1 MWKSG
6 LLSLALFALAGAI
19 TCPDGST
26 CDDDSTCCQM
36 LSGKYGC
43 CPEPRAVCC
52 EDHEHCC
59 PEGTTCDLAH
69 SKCTNATHRVPIVKK
84 VPAKPPAF
92 PRSFPMVHASSGSEE
107 DDTICPDHS
116 HCPSEYSCQKSH
128 SSYKCCPLAQA
139 VSCSDG
145 KHCCPD
151 GHECSEDGHSCV
163 KKKAEPLGAVVC
175 PDGVSE
181 CPGGT
186 TCCQLLDGSWGCCP
200 MPKAVCC
207 EDRAHCC
214 PEGSYCDITHSKCRS
229 ETHGDTPMWE
239 KFPARRR
246 ESWENQIAT
255 NIPCNDSVA
264 CPDGSTCCKK
274 KDGDWT
280 CCPLPEAVCCDDD
293 IHCCPKDTT
302 CDVSAGMCNGGKG
315 TLPWLEKMPALRRQ
329 SNKAGNVTCD
339 STHACPDGTTCCQ
352 KETGD
357 WACCPLPEA
366 VCCDDHIHCCPKDT
380 TCDVAAGMCNGGKGT
395 LPWLEKMPALRRQ
408 HNKVGNVTCDST
420 HACPDGTTCC
430 QKETGDWA
438 CCPLPEDTTCDVA
451 AGMCNGGKGTLPWL
465 EKMPALRRQSNKA
478 GNVTCDSTHACPD
491 GTTCCQKETG
501 DWACCPLPEAVCCD
515 DHIHCCPKD
524 TTCDV
529 AAGMCNGG
537 KGTLPWLEKMPA
549 LRRQSN
555 KAGNVTCDST
565 HACPDGTT
573 CCQKETGD
581 WACCPLP
588 EDTTCDVAAG
598 MCNGGKGTLPWLE
611 KMPALRRQSNKAGN
625 VTCDSTHACPDGTT
639 CCQKETGDWA
649 CCPLPEDT
657 TCDVAAGMCNG
668 GKGTLPWLEKMP
680 ALRRQSNKAGNVT
693 CDSTHAC
700 PDGTTCCQKET
711 GDWACCPLPEAVCC
725 DDHIHCCPKDT
736 TCDVAAGMCNGGKGT
751 LPWLEKMPALR
762 RQHNKVGNVTCDS
775 THACP
780 DGTTCCQKE
789 TGDWACCPLPEDTT
803 CDVAAG
809 MCNGGKGTLPW
820 LEKMPAL
827 RRQSNKAGNVT
838 CDSTHACPDGT
849 TCCQKETGDWACC
862 PLPEDTTCDV
872 AAGMCNGGK
881 GTLPWLE
888 KMPALRRQSN
898 KAGNVTC
905 DSTHACPDGT
915 TCCQKETGDWACCP
929 LPEDTTCDVAAGMC
943 NGGKGTLPWLEK
955 MPALRRQSNKAGN
968 VTCDSTHACPDGTT
982 CCQKETGDWA
992 CCPLPEDTTCDVAAG
1007 MCNGGKG
1014 TLPWLEKMPALRRQ
1028 SNKAGNV
1035 TCDSTHACPD
1045 GTTCCQKETG
1055 DWACCP
1061 LPEAVCCD
1069 DHIHCCPKDTTCDVA
1084 AGMCNGG
1091 KGTLPWLEK
1100 MPALRR
1106 QHNKAGN
1113 VTCDSTHA
1121 CPDGTT
1127 CCQKET
1133 GDWACCPLPEA
1144 VCCDDHIHCC
1154 PKDTTCDVAAG
1165 MCNGGKG
1172 TLPWLEKMPAL
1183 RRQSHKAG
1191 NVTCDS
1197 THACPDGTTC
1207 CQKETGDWACCPLPE
1222 DTTCDVAAGMCNGG
1236 KGTLPWLEKMP
1247 ALRRQSNKAGNVTC
1261 DSTHACPDGTTCCQK
1276 ETGDWACCPLP
1287 EAVCC
1292 DDHIHCCPKDTTC
1305 DVAAGMCNG
1314 GKGTLPWLEK
1324 MPALRRQSNKAGNVT
1339 CDSTHACPDGTTCCQ
1354 KETGDWACC
1363 PLPEAVCCDDHIHC
1377 CPKDTTCDVAAGMCN
1392 GGKGTLPWLEK
1403 MPALRRQHNK
1413 AGNVTCDS
1421 THACPDGTTCC
1432 QKETGDWACCPLPEV
1447 KTELDIN
1454 VVSFTRNPLSGMC
1467 NGGKGTLPWL
1477 EKMPALRRQSNK
1489 AGNVTC
1495 DSTHACPD
1503 GTTCCQKETGD
1514 WACCPLPEA
1523 VCCDDH
1529 IHCCPKDTTC
1539 DVAAGMCNGASGSL
1553 PWLEKV
1559 PVVSKVSARPDV
1571 RAAQLDKVQCNPQ
1584 TSCPKDTTC
1593 CFMSRTNKWGCC
1605 PLPKAV
1611 CCVDGEHCCPSGYKC
1626 DGARNTCYKGRIA
1639 IPWYTKI
1646 EALTGPAS
1654 PKDVPCDPK
1663 SSCATGSTC
1672 CPLPMGQWGCCPMEK
1687 AVCCS
1692 DMKHCCPAGYSCDP
1706 KTGSCSR
1713 SGALRWDGWGSL
1725 YRKRRPSLRL

>member
-1 MWKSG
+1 MQTEMWKSG

-69 SKCTNATHRVPIVKK
+69 SKCTNATHRVPIMKK

-92 PRSFPMVHASSGSEE
+92 PRSFPMVHASSGKV
-107 DDTICPDHS
+107 P
-116 HCPSEYSCQKSH
+116 QLLQVL
-128 SSYKCCPLAQA
+128 PLGPGCLLLRREALL
-139 VSCSDG
+139 
-145 KHCCPD
+145 PD

-264 CPDGSTCCKK
+264 CSDGSTCCKK

-302 CDVSAGMCNGGKG
+302 CDVAAGMCNGGKG
-315 TLPWLEKMPALRRQ
+315 ALPWLEKMPALRRQ
-329 SNKAGNVTCD
+329 SSKAGNVTCD
-339 STHACPDGTTCCQ
+339 STQACPDGTTCCQ

-380 TCDVAAGMCNGGKGT
+380 TCDVAAGMCNGGKG
-395 LPWLEKMPALRRQ
+395 A
-408 HNKVGNVTCDST
+408 
-420 HACPDGTTCC
+420 
-430 QKETGDWA
+430 
-438 CCPLPEDTTCDVA
+438 
-451 AGMCNGGKGTLPWL
+451 
-465 EKMPALRRQSNKA
+465 
-478 GNVTCDSTHACPD
+478 
-491 GTTCCQKETG
+491 
-501 DWACCPLPEAVCCD
+501 
-515 DHIHCCPKD
+515 
-524 TTCDV
+524 
-529 AAGMCNGG
+529 
-537 KGTLPWLEKMPA
+537 
-549 LRRQSN
+549 
-555 KAGNVTCDST
+555 
-565 HACPDGTT
+565 
-573 CCQKETGD
+573 
-581 WACCPLP
+581 
-588 EDTTCDVAAG
+588 
-598 MCNGGKGTLPWLE
+598 
-611 KMPALRRQSNKAGN
+611 
-625 VTCDSTHACPDGTT
+625 
-639 CCQKETGDWA
+639 
-649 CCPLPEDT
+649 
-657 TCDVAAGMCNG
+657 
-668 GKGTLPWLEKMP
+668 
-680 ALRRQSNKAGNVT
+680 
-693 CDSTHAC
+693 
-700 PDGTTCCQKET
+700 
-711 GDWACCPLPEAVCC
+711 
-725 DDHIHCCPKDT
+725 
-736 TCDVAAGMCNGGKGT
+736 
-751 LPWLEKMPALR
+751 
-762 RQHNKVGNVTCDS
+762 
-775 THACP
+775 
-780 DGTTCCQKE
+780 
-789 TGDWACCPLPEDTT
+789 
-803 CDVAAG
+803 
-809 MCNGGKGTLPW
+809 
-820 LEKMPAL
+820 
-827 RRQSNKAGNVT
+827 
-838 CDSTHACPDGT
+838 
-849 TCCQKETGDWACC
+849 
-862 PLPEDTTCDV
+862 
-872 AAGMCNGGK
+872 
-881 GTLPWLE
+881 
-888 KMPALRRQSN
+888 
-898 KAGNVTC
+898 
-905 DSTHACPDGT
+905 
-915 TCCQKETGDWACCP
+915 
-929 LPEDTTCDVAAGMC
+929 
-943 NGGKGTLPWLEK
+943 
-955 MPALRRQSNKAGN
+955 
-968 VTCDSTHACPDGTT
+968 
-982 CCQKETGDWA
+982 
-992 CCPLPEDTTCDVAAG
+992 
-1007 MCNGGKG
+1007 
-1014 TLPWLEKMPALRRQ
+1014 
-1028 SNKAGNV
+1028 
-1035 TCDSTHACPD
+1035 
-1045 GTTCCQKETG
+1045 
-1055 DWACCP
+1055 
-1061 LPEAVCCD
+1061 
-1069 DHIHCCPKDTTCDVA
+1069 
-1084 AGMCNGG
+1084 
-1091 KGTLPWLEK
+1091 
-1100 MPALRR
+1100 
-1106 QHNKAGN
+1106 
-1113 VTCDSTHA
+1113 
-1121 CPDGTT
+1121 
-1127 CCQKET
+1127 
-1133 GDWACCPLPEA
+1133 
-1144 VCCDDHIHCC
+1144 
-1154 PKDTTCDVAAG
+1154 
-1165 MCNGGKG
+1165 
-1172 TLPWLEKMPAL
+1172 
-1183 RRQSHKAG
+1183 
-1191 NVTCDS
+1191 
-1197 THACPDGTTC
+1197 
-1207 CQKETGDWACCPLPE
+1207 
-1222 DTTCDVAAGMCNGG
+1222 
-1236 KGTLPWLEKMP
+1236 LPWLEKMP

-1377 CPKDTTCDVAAGMCN
+1377 CPKDTTCDAVCCDDHIHCCPKDTTCDVAA
-1392 GGKGTLPWLEK
+1392 
-1403 MPALRRQHNK
+1403 
-1413 AGNVTCDS
+1413 
-1421 THACPDGTTCC
+1421 
-1432 QKETGDWACCPLPEV
+1432 
-1447 KTELDIN
+1447 
-1454 VVSFTRNPLSGMC
+1454 GMC

-1539 DVAAGMCNGASGSL
+1539 DVAAGMCNGGKGALPWLEKMPALRRQSNKAGNVTCDSTHACPDGTTCCQKETGDWACCPLPEAVCCDDHIHCCPKDTTCDVAAGMCNGGKGALPWLEKMPALRWQSNKAGNVTCDSTHACPDGTTCCQKETGDWACCPLPEAVCCDDHIHCCPKDTTCDVAAGMCNGGKGALPWLEKMPALRRQLNKAGNVTCDSTHACPDGTTCCQKETGDWACCPLPEAVCCDDHIHCCPKDTTCDVAAGMCNGGKGALPWLEKMPALRHQHNNAGNVTCDSTHACPDGTTCCQKETGDWACCPLPEAVCCDDHIHCCPKDTTCDVAAGMCNGASGSL

-1559 PVVSKVSARPDV
+1559 PAVSKVSARPDV